1 MATALTIVN
10 AVLRRLREAQ
20 VTDFSSAYATLILD
34 FVNETKR
41 ECEDAWRWTDL
52 RQTLTLNTISGT
64 QTYAIP
70 TASGGSSRRWQFS
83 DPQNRIF
90 DATNKSYIYPI
101 QAAMLEEYKWTTT
114 TTNAQPTHYSVQGS
128 STNGIA
134 NIDLW
139 PTPDGVY
146 VLKIPM
152 YAPQAD
158 FTITTENLII
168 PELPVILG
176 TWARAISE
184 RGEDQGF
191 KTSDQY
197 VLYQNSLAYHIG
209 VDVARVPHETD
220 WNPL

>member
-52 RQTLTLNTISGT
+52 RQT
-64 QTYAIP
+64 IP
-70 TASGGSSRRWQFS
+70 
-83 DPQNRIF
+83 
-90 DATNKSYIYPI
+90 TNKSYIYPLSSSVI
-101 QAAMLEEYKWTTT
+101 EKYKWTTT
-114 TTNAQPTHYSVQGS
+114 TTNAQPTHYTVHGS

-139 PTPDGVY
+139 PIPDGSY

-152 YAPQAD
+152 YAPQGD
-158 FTITTENLII
+158 FSIIGDNLII

-184 RGEDQGF
+184 RGEDQGL
-191 KTSDQY
+191 KTTDQY

-209 VDVARVPHETD
+209 IDVARVPHETD

>member
-1 MATALTIVN
+1 MATALSIVN

-20 VTDFSSAYATLILD
+20 VTDFSSAYAALILD

-52 RQTLTLNTISGT
+52 RQTVTLNTVSGT
-64 QTYAIP
+64 QTYAMP
-70 TASGGSSRRWQFS
+70 SVPAPRRWQFM
-83 DPQNRIF
+83 DTQRRIF
-90 DATNKSYIYPI
+90 DSTNKSYIYPMS
-101 QAAMLEEYKWTTT
+101 AVLMESNKWLTKV
-114 TTNAQPTHYSVQGS
+114 TNAQPSFYVMHGS
-128 STNGIA
+128 STDGVA

-139 PTPDGVY
+139 PTPDNSY
-146 VLKIPM
+146 VIKIPV
-152 YAPQAD
+152 YAPQGD
-158 FTITTENLII
+158 FTLTTENLTI

-184 RGEDQGF
+184 RGEDQGL
-191 KTSDQY
+191 KTTDQY
-197 VLYQNSLAYHIG
+197 FLYQNSLAYHIG

>member
-52 RQTLTLNTISGT
+52 RQTIPINTSPST

-70 TASGGSSRRWQFS
+70 TVFGGSSRRWQFMDTQS
-83 DPQNRIF
+83 RIF
-90 DATNKSYIYPI
+90 DSTNKSYIYPLSSSVI
-101 QAAMLEEYKWTTT
+101 EKYKWTTT
-114 TTNAQPTHYSVQGS
+114 TTNAQPTHYTVHGS

-139 PTPDGVY
+139 PIPDGSY

-152 YAPQAD
+152 YAPQGD
-158 FTITTENLII
+158 FSIIGDNLII

-184 RGEDQGF
+184 RGEDQGL
-191 KTSDQY
+191 KTTDQY

-209 VDVARVPHETD
+209 IDVARVPHETD